1 MAAPTGRATV
11 LRKLGKVTR
20 IKREQDASV
29 PPGQF
34 ATEKF
39 PVMTY
44 GPTPD
49 VATSE
54 WRFRT
59 LGLVGH
65 DVMLT
70 WEQLTTLEKVTVEA
84 EFHCVTQW
92 SRMQNAWEGARFSE
106 VMSLALPLP
115 EAKFAMVHCY
125 GGYTTNI
132 SLDALMEDDVLLAY
146 RHDGALLPRDHGGP
160 VRLVV
165 PKRYGWK
172 SAKWVSGVELIAEDA
187 PGFWE
192 RNGYHMEGYP
202 WQEQRFR

>member
-1 MAAPTGRATV
+1 M

-20 IKREQDASV
+20 ITRQQDAGV

-49 VATSE
+49 VYVAE

-70 WEQLTTLEKVTVEA
+70 WEQLTTLEKATVDA

-92 SRMQNAWEGARFSE
+92 SRMENTWEGARFSE
-106 VMSLALPLP
+106 VMKLALPSP

-132 SLDALMEDDVLLAY
+132 ALDALMDDDVLLAY
-146 RHDGALLPRDHGGP
+146 RHDGAPLPREHGGP

-172 SAKWVSGVELIAEDA
+172 SAKWVSGVELMAEDA

-192 RNGYHMEGYP
+192 RNGYHMEGDP